1 MSPRELEPQYIFWEM
16 GLHGST
22 DHGQPNSSFTEN
34 VASGERKIRISC
46 ADITMRLE
54 NRRKL
59 KRESERELLGF
70 SVVARTE
77 LSVEYF
83 SF

>member
-1 MSPRELEPQYIFWEM
+1 MYREFCDVV
-16 GLHGST
+16 T
-22 DHGQPNSSFTEN
+22 
-34 VASGERKIRISC
+34 C
-46 ADITMRLE
+46 AKK